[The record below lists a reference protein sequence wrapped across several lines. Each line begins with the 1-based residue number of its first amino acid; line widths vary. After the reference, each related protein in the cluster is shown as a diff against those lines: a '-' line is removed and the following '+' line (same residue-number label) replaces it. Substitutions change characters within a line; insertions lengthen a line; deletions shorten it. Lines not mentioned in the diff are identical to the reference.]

1 MKFDPGH
8 RKIFGT
14 VSVNDKGQIVI
25 PAEARKEFGIEPD
38 TKLMVF
44 GWGCGSRKALFL
56 MNSEDFEKRLTGFWG
71 SFFRSGRD
79 GQAE

>member
-1 MKFDPGH
+1 MKFDSGH

-56 MNSEDFEKRLTGFWG
+56 MHTDDFEKRLGGFWG
-71 SFFRSGRD
+71 SFFRNSASSQTD
-79 GQAE
+79 